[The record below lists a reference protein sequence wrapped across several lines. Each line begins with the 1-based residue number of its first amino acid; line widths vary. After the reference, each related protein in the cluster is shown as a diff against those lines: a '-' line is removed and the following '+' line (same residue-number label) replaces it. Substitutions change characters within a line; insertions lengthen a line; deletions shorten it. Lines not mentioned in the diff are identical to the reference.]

1 MHEELCVLL
10 LDGCRTDVY
19 ALCVAFPEPLGDRL
33 YLETKKFLNAHVQ
46 HLYELVVS
54 GDDLL
59 GGYYQHW
66 LQYSQGIDYLNKLYM
81 YLNTQ
86 HIKKHKLS
94 EADLSYG
101 SAEPSEQLLEVGE
114 LGLELWRRNMVQPLR
129 PTLVSLLLQAL
140 ARDRQEGQCPHQ
152 RTVQGAIL
160 SLVQVDAYRRK
171 APLALYQELF
181 EGPFLAETGRALQR
195 EAHRLLERC
204 DCSAYMERVL
214 HCLAQESLRAHRFLH
229 PSSYPKVTRECEQQ
243 MVGAHLG
250 FLQQECGPMMEA
262 ERRTDLARMYTLLR
276 PLGPRALEGLVSQ
289 LQRHVEGVGLSRLQ
303 QQPSADQPSSSASPP
318 PPEGGPCPVSPQH
331 FVEAVLQVHATYQ
344 CVYFYVSPCRL
355 HDILATRM
363 SSMAIL
369 PPPPFL
375 ATPGT
380 PEVPWARWLRLFERF
395 LLASRATA
403 LPVPRRRAL
412 LLYCLAV
419 RSNLPRGCSKASIC
433 SGCLHDMVREVFQGD
448 QQFVGALDKACATII
463 NNRGTAKQP
472 CRSPELLAKYCDA
485 LLKKSAKGISE
496 SEVEDKLTQS
506 ITVFKYIDD
515 KDVFQKFY
523 AKMLAK
529 RLIHSQSMS
538 MDVEEAMINKLKQAC
553 GYEFTSKLHRMFTD
567 MSVSADLNNKFS
579 SYLKAENI
587 ELGINFS
594 IYVLQAGAWPLG
606 QSAVSP
612 FAIPLELERSVQK
625 FEHFYQSKFSG
636 RKLSWLQHLC
646 QAEVR
651 LCYLRRSY
659 LVSLGTYQMALL
671 LPFEGADAL
680 CVRDLAEATRLAP
693 DQLHRQLQGLLDARL
708 LLLLPPQGQEQ
719 GQEQGPGEGQHG
731 PLGPD
736 TVLHLNKAYSN
747 KRTKFKI
754 SAVLQKEAAQ
764 VCSSPVESEVP
775 LPIVMGRPLQVISQ
789 AKSRFV
795 PSVAMIKK
803 CIEALIDKQYL
814 ERTPNS
820 TDEYCYVA

>member
-1 MHEELCVLL
+1 MKWRYFKVHANV
-10 LDGCRTDVY
+10 T
-19 ALCVAFPEPLGDRL
+19 
-33 YLETKKFLNAHVQ
+33 VQ
-46 HLYELVVS
+46 LVVS

-59 GGYYQHW
+59 AAYYKHW

-101 SAEPSEQLLEVGE
+101 SVEPTEQLLEVGE
-114 LGLELWRRNMVQPLR
+114 LGLDLWRRNMVQPLR
-129 PTLVSLLLQAL
+129 ASLLTLLLQAL
-140 ARDRQEGQCPHQ
+140 AQDREGRCTQQ
-152 RTVQGAIL
+152 RVVQGVIL
-160 SLVQVDAYRRK
+160 SFVQVEEYKRK
-171 APLALYQELF
+171 QPLALYQELF
-181 EGPFLAETGRALQR
+181 ETPFLAETGKHLQR
-195 EAHRLLERC
+195 EAHRLLEEC

-214 HCLAQESLRAHRFLH
+214 HVLAQENLRAHRFLH

-262 ERRTDLARMYTLLR
+262 ERRTDLSRMYTLLR
-276 PLGPRALEGLVSQ
+276 PLGARALEVLVSQ
-289 LQRHVEGVGLSRLQ
+289 LQRHVERVGLGRLQ
-303 QQPSADQPSSSASPP
+303 QGDNGGSGAASAATSSSTTSADSGGQSPAQ
-318 PPEGGPCPVSPQH
+318 VNAISPQH

-344 CVYFYVSPCRL
+344 
-355 HDILATRM
+355 
-363 SSMAIL
+363 
-369 PPPPFL
+369 
-375 ATPGT
+375 
-380 PEVPWARWLRLFERF
+380 
-395 LLASRATA
+395 
-403 LPVPRRRAL
+403 
-412 LLYCLAV
+412 
-419 RSNLPRGCSKASIC
+419 
-433 SGCLHDMVREVFQGD
+433 DMVKEVFQGD
-448 QQFVGALDKACATII
+448 QQFVGALDK
-463 NNRGTAKQP
+463 
-472 CRSPELLAKYCDA
+472 LAKYCDA

-567 MSVSADLNNKFS
+567 MSVSADLNNKFNV
-579 SYLKAENI
+579 YLKAENI
-587 ELGINFS
+587 DLGINFS

-671 LPFEGADAL
+671 LPFETADSLA
-680 CVRDLAEATRLAP
+680 VRDLQEATRLAQ
-693 DQLHRQLQGLLDARL
+693 DQLLRQLQGLLDARL
-708 LLLLPPQGQEQ
+708 LLCKE
-719 GQEQGPGEGQHG
+719 EG
-731 PLGPD
+731 PLTPSS
-736 TVLHLNKAYSN
+736 VLHLNKSYSN

-754 SAVLQKEAAQ
+754 TAVIQKEAAQ
-764 VCSSPVESEVP
+764 QELEQTHSSVDEDRK
-775 LPIVMGRPLQVISQ
+775 LYLQAAVVRIMKARKVLRHNTLIQEVISQ

-795 PSVAMIKK
+795 PSIAMIKK

>member
-1 MHEELCVLL
+1 MVLSDSMSL
-10 LDGCRTDVY
+10 KPKRIDFEDTWEKLRDTVAGVITLGKVPRPVWNDRFSDVY

-59 GGYYQHW
+59 AGYYKHW

-101 SAEPSEQLLEVGE
+101 SAEPAEQLLEVGE
-114 LGLELWRRNMVQPLR
+114 LGLDLWRRNMVQPLR

-140 ARDRQEGQCPHQ
+140 SRDRQEGHCPHQ

-171 APLALYQELF
+171 QPLALYQELF

-204 DCSAYMERVL
+204 DCAAYMERVL
-214 HCLAQESLRAHRFLH
+214 LCLAEESLRAHRFLH

-289 LQRHVEGVGLSRLQ
+289 LQRHVERVGLGRLHQ
-303 QQPSADQPSSSASPP
+303 QQQGAAEGADGAEPSAAS
-318 PPEGGPCPVSPQH
+318 CAISPQH

-344 CVYFYVSPCRL
+344 
-355 HDILATRM
+355 
-363 SSMAIL
+363 
-369 PPPPFL
+369 
-375 ATPGT
+375 
-380 PEVPWARWLRLFERF
+380 
-395 LLASRATA
+395 
-403 LPVPRRRAL
+403 
-412 LLYCLAV
+412 
-419 RSNLPRGCSKASIC
+419 
-433 SGCLHDMVREVFQGD
+433 DMVKEVFQGD
-448 QQFVGALDKACATII
+448 QQFVGALDKACASII
-463 NNRGTAKQP
+463 NNRGTTRQP

-587 ELGINFS
+587 DLGINFS

-693 DQLHRQLQGLLDARL
+693 DQLQRQLQGLLDARL
-708 LLLLPPQGQEQ
+708 LQLGSS
-719 GQEQGPGEGQHG
+719 GEGSEG
-731 PLGPD
+731 PSGGLGPD

-764 VCSSPVESEVP
+764 QELEQTHSSVDEDRK
-775 LPIVMGRPLQVISQ
+775 LYLQAAVVRIMKARKVLRHNTLIQEVISQ

>member
-1 MHEELCVLL
+1 MSLKPKRIDFEGTWEQLRDTVAGVITLAKVPRPIWN
-10 LDGCRTDVY
+10 DRFSDVY

-101 SAEPSEQLLEVGE
+101 SAEPSEQLLE
-114 LGLELWRRNMVQPLR
+114 
-129 PTLVSLLLQAL
+129 
-140 ARDRQEGQCPHQ
+140 
-152 RTVQGAIL
+152 
-160 SLVQVDAYRRK
+160 VDAYRRK

-344 CVYFYVSPCRL
+344 
-355 HDILATRM
+355 
-363 SSMAIL
+363 
-369 PPPPFL
+369 
-375 ATPGT
+375 
-380 PEVPWARWLRLFERF
+380 
-395 LLASRATA
+395 
-403 LPVPRRRAL
+403 
-412 LLYCLAV
+412 
-419 RSNLPRGCSKASIC
+419 
-433 SGCLHDMVREVFQGD
+433 DMVREVFQGD

-764 VCSSPVESEVP
+764 QELEQTHSSVDEDRK
-775 LPIVMGRPLQVISQ
+775 LYLQAAVVRIMKARKLLRHNTLIQEVISQ

>member
-1 MHEELCVLL
+1 M
-10 LDGCRTDVY
+10 
-19 ALCVAFPEPLGDRL
+19 
-33 YLETKKFLNAHVQ
+33 Q
-46 HLYELVVS
+46 
-54 GDDLL
+54 
-59 GGYYQHW
+59 
-66 LQYSQGIDYLNKLYM
+66 
-81 YLNTQ
+81 
-86 HIKKHKLS
+86 
-94 EADLSYG
+94 
-101 SAEPSEQLLEVGE
+101 
-114 LGLELWRRNMVQPLR
+114 
-129 PTLVSLLLQAL
+129 
-140 ARDRQEGQCPHQ
+140 
-152 RTVQGAIL
+152 
-160 SLVQVDAYRRK
+160 
-171 APLALYQELF
+171 
-181 EGPFLAETGRALQR
+181 
-195 EAHRLLERC
+195 
-204 DCSAYMERVL
+204 
-214 HCLAQESLRAHRFLH
+214 
-229 PSSYPKVTRECEQQ
+229 
-243 MVGAHLG
+243 
-250 FLQQECGPMMEA
+250 
-262 ERRTDLARMYTLLR
+262 
-276 PLGPRALEGLVSQ
+276 
-289 LQRHVEGVGLSRLQ
+289 
-303 QQPSADQPSSSASPP
+303 
-318 PPEGGPCPVSPQH
+318 
-331 FVEAVLQVHATYQ
+331 
-344 CVYFYVSPCRL
+344 
-355 HDILATRM
+355 
-363 SSMAIL
+363 
-369 PPPPFL
+369 
-375 ATPGT
+375 
-380 PEVPWARWLRLFERF
+380 
-395 LLASRATA
+395 
-403 LPVPRRRAL
+403 
-412 LLYCLAV
+412 
-419 RSNLPRGCSKASIC
+419 
-433 SGCLHDMVREVFQGD
+433 
-448 QQFVGALDKACATII
+448 
-463 NNRGTAKQP
+463 
-472 CRSPELLAKYCDA
+472 
-485 LLKKSAKGISE
+485 
-496 SEVEDKLTQS
+496 
-506 ITVFKYIDD
+506 
-515 KDVFQKFY
+515 
-523 AKMLAK
+523 
-529 RLIHSQSMS
+529 
-538 MDVEEAMINKLKQAC
+538 QAC

-764 VCSSPVESEVP
+764 QELEQTHSSVDEDRK
-775 LPIVMGRPLQVISQ
+775 LYLQAAVVRIMKARKLLRHNTLIQEVISQ

>member
-1 MHEELCVLL
+1 MSLKPKRIDFECTWEQLRDTVAGVITLGKVPRPVWN
-10 LDGCRTDVY
+10 DRFSDVY

-59 GGYYQHW
+59 ATYYKHW

-101 SAEPSEQLLEVGE
+101 SVEPAEQLLEVGE
-114 LGLELWRRNMVQPLR
+114 LGLDLWRRNMVQPLR
-129 PTLVSLLLQAL
+129 SSLLGLLLQAL
-140 ARDRQEGQCPHQ
+140 AQDRDGHCPQQ
-152 RTVQGAIL
+152 RVVQGVIL
-160 SLVQVDAYRRK
+160 SFVQVEEYKRK
-171 APLALYQELF
+171 QPLALYQELF
-181 EGPFLAETGRALQR
+181 EAPFLAETGKHLQR
-195 EAHRLLERC
+195 EAHRLLEEC

-214 HCLAQESLRAHRFLH
+214 QCLAQENLRARRFLH

-243 MVGAHLG
+243 MVGAHLS

-262 ERRTDLARMYTLLR
+262 ERRTDLSRMYTLLR
-276 PLGPRALEGLVSQ
+276 PLGSRALEVLVTQ
-289 LQRHVEGVGLSRLQ
+289 LQRHVERVGLGRLQ
-303 QQPSADQPSSSASPP
+303 QGSGSSGNGGGGGAASIAASSSSTSLA
-318 PPEGGPCPVSPQH
+318 EGGGSSGSGLSVSPQH
-331 FVEAVLQVHATYQ
+331 FVEAVLQVHTTYQ
-344 CVYFYVSPCRL
+344 
-355 HDILATRM
+355 
-363 SSMAIL
+363 
-369 PPPPFL
+369 
-375 ATPGT
+375 
-380 PEVPWARWLRLFERF
+380 
-395 LLASRATA
+395 
-403 LPVPRRRAL
+403 
-412 LLYCLAV
+412 
-419 RSNLPRGCSKASIC
+419 
-433 SGCLHDMVREVFQGD
+433 DMVRDVFQGD

-463 NNRGTAKQP
+463 NNRGTMKQP

-567 MSVSADLNNKFS
+567 MSVSSDLNNKFS

-587 ELGINFS
+587 DLGINFS

-671 LPFEGADAL
+671 LPFEAADSLA
-680 CVRDLAEATRLAP
+680 VRDLQEATRLSH
-693 DQLHRQLQGLLDARL
+693 DQLLRQLQGLLDARL
-708 LLLLPPQGQEQ
+708 LLCTQE
-719 GQEQGPGEGQHG
+719 G
-731 PLGPD
+731 PLTPS
-736 TVLHLNKAYSN
+736 TVLELNKSYSN

-754 SAVLQKEAAQ
+754 TAVVQKEAAQ
-764 VCSSPVESEVP
+764 QELEQTHSSVDEDRK
-775 LPIVMGRPLQVISQ
+775 LYLQAAVVRIMKARKVLRHNTLIQEVISQ
-789 AKSRFV
+789 AKNRFV
-795 PSVAMIKK
+795 PSIAMIKK

>member
-1 MHEELCVLL
+1 MSLKPKRIDFEGTWEQLRDTVAGVITLAKVPRPIWN
-10 LDGCRTDVY
+10 DRFSDVY

-344 CVYFYVSPCRL
+344 
-355 HDILATRM
+355 
-363 SSMAIL
+363 
-369 PPPPFL
+369 
-375 ATPGT
+375 
-380 PEVPWARWLRLFERF
+380 
-395 LLASRATA
+395 
-403 LPVPRRRAL
+403 
-412 LLYCLAV
+412 
-419 RSNLPRGCSKASIC
+419 
-433 SGCLHDMVREVFQGD
+433 DMVREVFQGD

-764 VCSSPVESEVP
+764 QELEQTHSSVDEDRK
-775 LPIVMGRPLQVISQ
+775 LYLQAAVVRIMKARKLLRHNTLIQEVISQ

>member
-1 MHEELCVLL
+1 MSLKPKRIDFEGTWEQLKDTVAGVITLGKVPRPVWN
-10 LDGCRTDVY
+10 DRFSDVY

-59 GGYYQHW
+59 ASYYKHW

-101 SAEPSEQLLEVGE
+101 SVEPTEQLLEVGE
-114 LGLELWRRNMVQPLR
+114 LGLDLWRRNMVAPLR
-129 PTLVSLLLQAL
+129 PTLVALLLQAL
-140 ARDRQEGQCPHQ
+140 GRDRQEGHCPQ
-152 RTVQGAIL
+152 PRTVQGAIL
-160 SLVQVDAYRRK
+160 SLVQVEEHRRK
-171 APLALYQELF
+171 QPLALYQELF
-181 EGPFLAETGRALQR
+181 EGPFLAQTGQHLQR
-195 EAHRLLERC
+195 EAHRLLEQC

-214 HCLAQESLRAHRFLH
+214 HCLAQENLRAHRFLH

-289 LQRHVEGVGLSRLQ
+289 LQRHVERVGLGRLQ
-303 QQPSADQPSSSASPP
+303 QQQQGGGGGGEVSPSPSCSSSLADGGGTQSPSPSSSSSI
-318 PPEGGPCPVSPQH
+318 SPQH

-344 CVYFYVSPCRL
+344 
-355 HDILATRM
+355 
-363 SSMAIL
+363 
-369 PPPPFL
+369 
-375 ATPGT
+375 
-380 PEVPWARWLRLFERF
+380 
-395 LLASRATA
+395 
-403 LPVPRRRAL
+403 
-412 LLYCLAV
+412 
-419 RSNLPRGCSKASIC
+419 
-433 SGCLHDMVREVFQGD
+433 DMVKEVFQGD

-463 NNRGTAKQP
+463 NNRGTTKQP

-496 SEVEDKLTQS
+496 SEVEDKLTHS

-567 MSVSADLNNKFS
+567 MSVSADLNNKFN

-587 ELGINFS
+587 DLGINFS

-671 LPFEGADAL
+671 LPFEGADSLA
-680 CVRDLAEATRLAP
+680 VRDLGEATRLAP

-708 LLLLPPQGQEQ
+708 LLL
-719 GQEQGPGEGQHG
+719 GESEGGEEHHG
-731 PLGPD
+731 GGTTTLTPA

-754 SAVLQKEAAQ
+754 TAVQQKEAAQ
-764 VCSSPVESEVP
+764 QELEQTHSSVDEDRK
-775 LPIVMGRPLQVISQ
+775 LYLQAAVVRIMKARKVLRHNTLIQEVISQ

>member
-1 MHEELCVLL
+1 MVLSGRWWRGPSSMSL
-10 LDGCRTDVY
+10 KPKRIDFEGTWEQLKDTVAGVITLGKVPRPVWNDRFSDVY

-59 GGYYQHW
+59 ASYYKHW

-101 SAEPSEQLLEVGE
+101 SVEPTEQLLEVGE
-114 LGLELWRRNMVQPLR
+114 LGLDLWRRNMVQPLR
-129 PTLVSLLLQAL
+129 PTLVALLLQAL
-140 ARDRQEGQCPHQ
+140 GRDRHEGHCPQ
-152 RTVQGAIL
+152 PRTVQGAIL
-160 SLVQVDAYRRK
+160 SLVQVEEHRRK
-171 APLALYQELF
+171 QPLALYQELF
-181 EGPFLAETGRALQR
+181 EGPFLAQTGQHLQR
-195 EAHRLLERC
+195 EAHRLLEQC

-214 HCLAQESLRAHRFLH
+214 HCLAQENLRAHRFLH

-289 LQRHVEGVGLSRLQ
+289 LQRHVERVGLGRLQ
-303 QQPSADQPSSSASPP
+303 QQQGGEVSPSPSCSSSLADGVGGGTHSPSPSSI
-318 PPEGGPCPVSPQH
+318 SPQH

-344 CVYFYVSPCRL
+344 
-355 HDILATRM
+355 
-363 SSMAIL
+363 
-369 PPPPFL
+369 
-375 ATPGT
+375 
-380 PEVPWARWLRLFERF
+380 
-395 LLASRATA
+395 
-403 LPVPRRRAL
+403 
-412 LLYCLAV
+412 
-419 RSNLPRGCSKASIC
+419 
-433 SGCLHDMVREVFQGD
+433 DMVKEVFQGD

-463 NNRGTAKQP
+463 NNRGTTKQP

-496 SEVEDKLTQS
+496 SEVEDKLTHS

-567 MSVSADLNNKFS
+567 MSVSADLNNKFN

-587 ELGINFS
+587 DLGINFS

-671 LPFEGADAL
+671 LPFEGADSLA
-680 CVRDLAEATRLAP
+680 VRDLGEATRLAP
-693 DQLHRQLQGLLDARL
+693 DQLQRQLQGLLDARL
-708 LLLLPPQGQEQ
+708 LLLGDEGGEEQQGSTLSLLT
-719 GQEQGPGEGQHG
+719 PS
-731 PLGPD
+731 

-754 SAVLQKEAAQ
+754 TAVLQKEAAQ
-764 VCSSPVESEVP
+764 QELEQTHSSVDEDRK
-775 LPIVMGRPLQVISQ
+775 LYLQAAVVRIMKARKVLRHNTLIQEVISQ

>member
-1 MHEELCVLL
+1 MSLKPKRIDFECTWEQLRDTVAGVITLGKVPRPVWN
-10 LDGCRTDVY
+10 DRFSDVY

-59 GGYYQHW
+59 ATYYKHW

-101 SAEPSEQLLEVGE
+101 SVEPAEQLLEVGE
-114 LGLELWRRNMVQPLR
+114 LGLDLWRRNMVQPLR
-129 PTLVSLLLQAL
+129 TSLVALLLQAL
-140 ARDRQEGQCPHQ
+140 AQDREGHCPQQ
-152 RTVQGAIL
+152 RVVQGVIL
-160 SLVQVDAYRRK
+160 SFVQVEEYKRK
-171 APLALYQELF
+171 QPLLLYQELF
-181 EGPFLAETGRALQR
+181 ETPFLAETGKHLQR
-195 EAHRLLERC
+195 EAHRLLEGC
-204 DCSAYMERVL
+204 NCSAYMERVL
-214 HCLAQESLRAHRFLH
+214 QCLAQENLRARRFLH

-243 MVGAHLG
+243 MVGAHMS

-262 ERRTDLARMYTLLR
+262 ERRTDLSRMYTLLR
-276 PLGPRALEGLVSQ
+276 PLGPRALEVLVTE
-289 LQRHVEGVGLSRLQ
+289 LQRHVERVGLGRLQ
-303 QQPSADQPSSSASPP
+303 QGSGNGGGGGAASAAASSSSASSA
-318 PPEGGPCPVSPQH
+318 EGGGNSGSGLSVSPQH
-331 FVEAVLQVHATYQ
+331 FVEAVLQVHTTYQ
-344 CVYFYVSPCRL
+344 
-355 HDILATRM
+355 
-363 SSMAIL
+363 
-369 PPPPFL
+369 
-375 ATPGT
+375 
-380 PEVPWARWLRLFERF
+380 
-395 LLASRATA
+395 
-403 LPVPRRRAL
+403 
-412 LLYCLAV
+412 
-419 RSNLPRGCSKASIC
+419 
-433 SGCLHDMVREVFQGD
+433 DMVRDVFQGD

-463 NNRGTAKQP
+463 NNRGTTKQP

-567 MSVSADLNNKFS
+567 MSVSNDLNNKFS

-587 ELGINFS
+587 DLGINFS

-625 FEHFYQSKFSG
+625 FEHFYQSKFNG

-671 LPFEGADAL
+671 LPFEAADSLA
-680 CVRDLAEATRLAP
+680 VRDLQEATRLSH
-693 DQLHRQLQGLLDARL
+693 DQLLRQVQGLLDARL
-708 LLLLPPQGQEQ
+708 LLCTQE
-719 GQEQGPGEGQHG
+719 G
-731 PLGPD
+731 PLTPS
-736 TVLHLNKAYSN
+736 TVLELNKSYSN

-754 SAVLQKEAAQ
+754 SAVVQKEAAQ
-764 VCSSPVESEVP
+764 VRTPQELEQTHSSVDEDRK
-775 LPIVMGRPLQVISQ
+775 LYLQAAVVRIMKARKVLRHNTLIQEVISQ
-789 AKSRFV
+789 AKNRFV
-795 PSVAMIKK
+795 PSIAMIKK

>member
-1 MHEELCVLL
+1 MPMSSSCT
-10 LDGCRTDVY
+10 R
-19 ALCVAFPEPLGDRL
+19 
-33 YLETKKFLNAHVQ
+33 
-46 HLYELVVS
+46 
-54 GDDLL
+54 
-59 GGYYQHW
+59 
-66 LQYSQGIDYLNKLYM
+66 

-101 SAEPSEQLLEVGE
+101 SVEPAEQLLEVGE
-114 LGLELWRRNMVQPLR
+114 LGLDLWKRNMVQPLR
-129 PTLVSLLLQAL
+129 ASLLTLLLQAL
-140 ARDRQEGQCPHQ
+140 AQDREGRCPQQ
-152 RTVQGAIL
+152 RVVQGVIL
-160 SLVQVDAYRRK
+160 SFVQVEEYKRK
-171 APLALYQELF
+171 QPLALYQELF
-181 EGPFLAETGRALQR
+181 ETPFLAETGKHLQR
-195 EAHRLLERC
+195 EAHRLLEEC

-214 HCLAQESLRAHRFLH
+214 HVLAQENLRAHRFLH

-262 ERRTDLARMYTLLR
+262 ERRTDLSRMYTLLR
-276 PLGPRALEGLVSQ
+276 PLGPRALEVLVSQ
-289 LQRHVEGVGLSRLQ
+289 LQRHVER
-303 QQPSADQPSSSASPP
+303 
-318 PPEGGPCPVSPQH
+318 
-331 FVEAVLQVHATYQ
+331 
-344 CVYFYVSPCRL
+344 
-355 HDILATRM
+355 
-363 SSMAIL
+363 
-369 PPPPFL
+369 
-375 ATPGT
+375 
-380 PEVPWARWLRLFERF
+380 
-395 LLASRATA
+395 
-403 LPVPRRRAL
+403 
-412 LLYCLAV
+412 
-419 RSNLPRGCSKASIC
+419 
-433 SGCLHDMVREVFQGD
+433 DMVKEVFQGD

-463 NNRGTAKQP
+463 NNRGTTRQP

-567 MSVSADLNNKFS
+567 MSVSADLNNKFNAF
-579 SYLKAENI
+579 LKAESI
-587 ELGINFS
+587 DLGINFS

-625 FEHFYQSKFSG
+625 FEQFYQSKFSG

-671 LPFEGADAL
+671 LPFESVDSLAI
-680 CVRDLAEATRLAP
+680 RDLQEATRLAQ
-693 DQLHRQLQGLLDARL
+693 DQLLRQLQGLLDARL
-708 LLLLPPQGQEQ
+708 L
-719 GQEQGPGEGQHG
+719 
-731 PLGPD
+731 
-736 TVLHLNKAYSN
+736 VSN
-747 KRTKFKI
+747 EVGSPI
-754 SAVLQKEAAQ
+754 PASA
-764 VCSSPVESEVP
+764 S
-775 LPIVMGRPLQVISQ
+775 
-789 AKSRFV
+789 
-795 PSVAMIKK
+795 
-803 CIEALIDKQYL
+803 ALTL
-814 ERTPNS
+814 STPCN
-820 TDEYCYVA
+820 TF